1 MIFRYNKNLQLQI
14 LQNQLDIAVFSLE
27 MLQQFVTKLESP
39 GYDQTNLPGYRALVK
54 HNEINIKAIK
64 FKIHE
69 IENEP
74 EIIESKADAEQ
85 EVSKLD
91 KSRLTDNERHQFM
104 KLRIKHIT
112 DELDKQKS
120 KRLGLEDM
128 LEKNN
133 GKSQLGV
140 IYGDLQNC
148 NEYINRLNSELIKL
162 QNNEYP
168 ES

>member
-1 MIFRYNKNLQLQI
+1 MVFRYNKNLQLQI
-14 LQNQLDIAVFSLE
+14 LQNQLDIAIFNLE

-39 GYDQTNLPGYRALVK
+39 EYDQTNLPGYRALIK

-74 EIIESKADAEQ
+74 EILESKFNAEQ

-91 KSRLTDNERHQFM
+91 KSCLTDNERYQFM
-104 KLRIKHIT
+104 KLRIRHIT
-112 DELDKQKS
+112 NELDKQKA

-140 IYGDLQNC
+140 IYADLQDC
-148 NEYINRLNSELIKL
+148 NEFINKLNSELIQL

>member
-14 LQNQLDIAVFSLE
+14 LQNQLDIAIFSLE
-27 MLQQFVTKLESP
+27 MLQQFVSKLESP
-39 GYDQTNLPGYRALVK
+39 GYDHTNLVGYRALVK
-54 HNEINIKAIK
+54 YNEINIKAIK

-74 EIIESKADAEQ
+74 EILESKADTEQ

-91 KSRLTDNERHQFM
+91 KSRLTDNERYQFM
-104 KLRIKHIT
+104 KLRIKQVT
-112 DELDKQKS
+112 DELDKQKA

-140 IYGDLQNC
+140 IYVDLQNC
-148 NEYINRLNSELIKL
+148 NELIDKLNSELIQL
-162 QNNEYP
+162 QNNEYS
-168 ES
+168 ET